1 MLANTEASK
10 MYKTELEQ
18 VQAREQMIGKIQG
31 VVQRWFSIYA
41 VVRMV
46 SNAIKSVIA
55 NVKELDATI
64 TEIAIVTKMD

>member
-1 MLANTEASK
+1 
-10 MYKTELEQ
+10 

-46 SNAIKSVIA
+46 SNAIKSIIS
-55 NVKELDATI
+55 NIKELDATI